1 MENGTKLMAQLNGDT
16 VNKWLKLTSYAHTH
30 THTPRSTIENVAGLQ
45 EIYQMNLQI
54 GYPIGMLP

>member
-16 VNKWLKLTSYAHTH
+16 VNKWLKLISYAHTH
-30 THTPRSTIENVAGLQ
+30 TPPRSTIENVAGLQ

>member
-1 MENGTKLMAQLNGDT
+1 M
-16 VNKWLKLTSYAHTH
+16 HTH